1 MTRREFFIG
10 AAATAAAGCV
20 SSAAGA
26 PAVDANLSV
35 FMSDIHIS
43 GLNVKGQPTYQNPLL
58 DRAIDQVLAMNPRP
72 KRVLVFGDVALW
84 NGRAAD
90 YAESAPKLK
99 RLSDAGIEVTVT
111 TGNHDHREPLFAA
124 YPRQKAITPVPG
136 RVTSTVDLGTADF
149 LLLDSLQENPK
160 GEGSG
165 NAVDGTLDEAQA
177 AWLMKTAAE
186 AKRPFFVGAHH
197 PAEELSVTVGSG
209 EKAKKVSLLAALEDN
224 PNFAGYVH
232 GHNHRWYKNWYH
244 KGYSK
249 RHVVRYACLPS
260 TGWWGTI
267 GFATFRTFADR
278 AELKLAPGNDFF
290 FPKPLAAGERRPP
303 AWDEIVK
310 EDRESAACT
319 FVYAH

>member
-20 SSAAGA
+20 SAAGAA
-26 PAVDANLSV
+26 PAVDENLSV

-58 DRAIDQVLAMNPRP
+58 DKAIDQVLAMNPRP

-84 NGRAAD
+84 NGWAAD

-124 YPRQKAITPVPG
+124 YPRQREITPVPG
-136 RVTSTVDLGTADF
+136 RVTSKVDLGTADF
-149 LLLDSLQENPK
+149 LLLDTLDENPK

-165 NAVDGTLDEAQA
+165 NGVAGTLDEAQA

-186 AKRPFFVGAHH
+186 AKRPFFVGCHH
-197 PAEELSVTVGSG
+197 PPEEI
-209 EKAKKVSLLAALEDN
+209 KVKVKDRMVPVLAALEDN

-232 GHNHRWYKNWYH
+232 GHNHRWYRNWFH

-278 AELKLAPGNDFF
+278 AELKLAPGHDFF
-290 FPKPLAAGERRPP
+290 FPKPLAEGERRPP
-303 AWDEIVK
+303 MWDEIRR
-310 EDRESAACT
+310 EDAASGVCT
-319 FVYAH
+319 FPYAH

>member
-20 SSAAGA
+20 STGAGA

-35 FMSDIHIS
+35 FLSDIHIS

-58 DRAIDQVLAMNPRP
+58 DKAIDRILAMNPRP
-72 KRVLVFGDVALW
+72 ARALVFGDVALW

-111 TGNHDHREPLFAA
+111 TGNHDHREPMFAA
-124 YPRQKAITPVPG
+124 YPRQKEITPVPG
-136 RVTSTVDLGTADF
+136 RVTSKVDLGTADF
-149 LLLDSLQENPK
+149 LLLDTLDENPK

-165 NAVDGTLDEAQA
+165 NGVAGTLDEAQA

-186 AKRPFFVGAHH
+186 ATRPFFVGCHH
-197 PAEELSVTVGSG
+197 PPEEIKVKVNGKTVQ
-209 EKAKKVSLLAALEDN
+209 VLAALEDN

-232 GHNHRWYKNWYH
+232 GHNHRWYRNWFH

-249 RHVVRYACLPS
+249 RHVTRYACLPS

-290 FPKPLAAGERRPP
+290 FPKPLAKDERRPP
-303 AWDEIVK
+303 MWDEIVR
-310 EDRESAACT
+310 EDAASGTCT
-319 FVYAH
+319 FPYAH